1 MEQNSDFRWDLK
13 VGQLHEK
20 WLGELL
26 ENVPI
31 EVKRD
36 FRASQT
42 GNVFVEF
49 FSRGKPSGIAT
60 SEALYWAFI
69 LGEQTVVLLPTDKL
83 KTLARQA
90 HKNGHIVNGGD
101 ANTSRGVLISVERL
115 VRDAI
120 SS

>member
-1 MEQNSDFRWDLK
+1 MKQNNDFRYDLE

-20 WLGELL
+20 WLGDLL
-26 ENVPI
+26 ESKTI

-36 FRASQT
+36 FMASQT

-49 FSRGKPSGIAT
+49 FSRGKASGIAT

>member
-13 VGQLHEK
+13 VGQLKEQ

-36 FRASQT
+36 FMASQT

-49 FSRGKPSGIAT
+49 FCRGNRRA
-60 SEALYWAFI
+60 
-69 LGEQTVVLLPTDKL
+69 
-83 KTLARQA
+83 
-90 HKNGHIVNGGD
+90 
-101 ANTSRGVLISVERL
+101 
-115 VRDAI
+115 
-120 SS
+120 